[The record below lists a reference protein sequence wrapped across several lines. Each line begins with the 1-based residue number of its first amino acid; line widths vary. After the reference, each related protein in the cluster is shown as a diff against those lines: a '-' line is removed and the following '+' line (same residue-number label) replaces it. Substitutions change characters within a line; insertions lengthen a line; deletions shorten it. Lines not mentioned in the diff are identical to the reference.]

1 VNKTYWGLRS
11 PLVREAF
18 ERCSNIEKVY
28 ADKAHDNRKNFN
40 LLDELNAEPV
50 IGIRNNASTRSRGCR
65 LRREEVL
72 LIKRLGYEGWKRI
85 KDAGRRW
92 IGEIVLFSIKRVLG
106 EDLLIIKKILCAP

>member
-1 VNKTYWGLRS
+1 M
-11 PLVREAF
+11 VREAF